1 MAKPNNY
8 FGMLSD
14 EEKTVVDGLLERYK
28 GHLSIKQIAEGIR
41 VTLANAKELYEDAVV
56 LHSKDRFGRSM
67 SIFIS
72 SLEELGKISVLSGM
86 SRIPKDNQKLW
97 PDAWISFRKHQ
108 HKATWGFVNT
118 FSDDVRSH
126 PTLIA
131 KAAIGQFAL
140 ADIGE
145 RLRQFG
151 QYVDYHA
158 TERRWL
164 SPAEVTDADVAPWR
178 LRVEATIERIET
190 FEAAGLYS
198 ERALEIQRDVYSEF
212 NSDRPRRKNA
222 LSEDVVKSIAK
233 GPELAKKYFLRLV
246 EERVVDPEL
255 DLSVLGI
262 PLTDL
267 QQDERPPD

>member
-1 MAKPNNY
+1 LGADKVAKQKNY
-8 FGMLSD
+8 LGMLSD

-28 GHLSIKQIAEGIR
+28 SHLSIEQIAEGIR

-67 SIFIS
+67 SLFIS
-72 SLEELGKISVLSGM
+72 SLEELGKISVLSAM
-86 SRIPKDNQKLW
+86 SRIPKNNQKLW
-97 PDAWISFRKHQ
+97 SDAWFSFRNHQ

-118 FSDDVRSH
+118 YSDDVRSH
-126 PTLIA
+126 PVLILN
-131 KAAIGQFAL
+131 AAIRQFAL

-145 RLRQFG
+145 TFRQFG

-158 TERRWL
+158 TEKRWL
-164 SPAEVTDADVAPWR
+164 SPNEVTDADVALWR
-178 LRVEATIERIET
+178 SRVEATILRIET

-198 ERALEIQRDVYSEF
+198 ERALEIQRDVYSDF
-212 NSDRPRRKNA
+212 NSDRPRRKDV
-222 LSEDVVKSIAK
+222 LSEDVVKSVAN

-267 QQDERPPD
+267 